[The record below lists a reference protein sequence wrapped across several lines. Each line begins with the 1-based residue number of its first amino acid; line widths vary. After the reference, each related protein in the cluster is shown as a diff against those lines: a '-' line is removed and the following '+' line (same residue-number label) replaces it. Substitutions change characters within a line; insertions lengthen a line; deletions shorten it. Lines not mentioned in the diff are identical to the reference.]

1 MVHRIARAFHFSE
14 GIVIA
19 PVDTSAA
26 TQAGGELLEQ
36 KFMDQI
42 VAKRHFLR
50 FVVVALGA
58 ILCLKVALA
67 EASTIPD
74 RNPSD
79 LCCEDSAG
87 RHVSAVVASY
97 PHPGTAAPVVSR
109 HTLSTLEVQSAP
121 RQ

>member
-19 PVDTSAA
+19 PVDSGAA
-26 TQAGGELLEQ
+26 TRAGGELLEQ

-50 FVVVALGA
+50 FVFVALGA

-74 RNPSD
+74 QIPSD
-79 LCCEDSAG
+79 LCREDGTG
-87 RHVSAVVASY
+87 RHVSAWVACDT
-97 PHPGTAAPVVSR
+97 HLGTAAPADSR
-109 HTLSTLEVQSAP
+109 RALSALEEQPAP
-121 RQ
+121 LQ

>member
-19 PVDTSAA
+19 PVDSGAA
-26 TQAGGELLEQ
+26 TRAGGELLEQ

-50 FVVVALGA
+50 FVFVALGA

-74 RNPSD
+74 RKPSD
-79 LCCEDSAG
+79 LCRGESTG
-87 RHVSAVVASY
+87 QHVSALVACFQ
-97 PHPGTAAPVVSR
+97 HLGTAAPAGSR
-109 HTLSTLEVQSAP
+109 HTLSALERQSAP

>member
-19 PVDTSAA
+19 PVDSGAA
-26 TQAGGELLEQ
+26 TRAGSELLEQ
-36 KFMDQI
+36 KFMDRI
-42 VAKRHFLR
+42 IAKRHFLR
-50 FVVVALGA
+50 FVFVALGA

-74 RNPSD
+74 QNPSD
-79 LCCEDSAG
+79 LCYEDSTG
-87 RHVSAVVASY
+87 RHVSALVACY
-97 PHPGTAAPVVSR
+97 PHLGTAAPAGSR
-109 HTLSTLEVQSAP
+109 HTISALEVQPAP